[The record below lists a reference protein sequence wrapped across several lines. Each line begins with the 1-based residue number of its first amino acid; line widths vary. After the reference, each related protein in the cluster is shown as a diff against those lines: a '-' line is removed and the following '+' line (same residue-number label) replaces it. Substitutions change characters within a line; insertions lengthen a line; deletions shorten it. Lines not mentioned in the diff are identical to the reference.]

1 MSSNSKNTLGGLA
14 SVSAQAQT
22 KDIQDNAFRQ
32 FVSKDVPKLIDQI
45 KNLGSNMFISLP
57 EGLFVGAF
65 LVGLL
70 THNMALLVLTGAMI
84 VFRLAGVGLGSFLKS
99 TLGSM
104 IPLRGEGVIGVCEP
118 ADITL
123 TKMNGINSAV
133 REAALPAQ
141 SLFFIV
147 AVIFYSVSNIYKF
160 KNELHAL
167 KRDDV
172 LPVSGV
178 FGLLII
184 SLYVLWRMKSGCD
197 SKEVILIS
205 VLVAAAVAYGVSTI
219 FELTFGRQSIN
230 MLNLPLLVK
239 EDIGVE
245 SVASCSAPNLNG
257 V

>member
-1 MSSNSKNTLGGLA
+1 MSSNSKISLGRSA
-14 SVSAQAQT
+14 SAVA
-22 KDIQDNAFRQ
+22 DIQDNALRIA
-32 FVSKDVPKLIDQI
+32 KDVDLPQLINQI

-70 THNMALLVLTGAMI
+70 THNMALLMLTAAMI
-84 VFRLAGVGLGSFLKS
+84 VFRIVGTGLGSFLKG
-99 TLGSM
+99 TLGAM
-104 IPLRGEGVIGVCEP
+104 IPLRGEGVVGACEP
-118 ADITL
+118 AIATL
-123 TKMNGINSAV
+123 SKLNSVNSDV
-133 REAALPAQ
+133 RAAALPAQ
-141 SLFFIV
+141 SLFFVV

-172 LPVSGV
+172 LPVSGA

-197 SKEVILIS
+197 GKEVILIS
-205 VLVAAAVAYGVSTI
+205 VLAAAAVAYGVSAI
-219 FELTFGRQSIN
+219 FELLFGRQSIN

>member
-1 MSSNSKNTLGGLA
+1 MSNNSKISLGRSG
-14 SVSAQAQT
+14 SAA
-22 KDIQDNAFRQ
+22 DIKDNAFRIA
-32 FVSKDVPKLIDQI
+32 KDVDLPQLINQI

-57 EGLFVGAF
+57 EGLFVGSF

-70 THNMALLVLTGAMI
+70 THNMALLMLTAAMI
-84 VFRLAGVGLGSFLKS
+84 VFRIVGTGLGSFLKG
-99 TLGSM
+99 TLGAM
-104 IPLRGEGVIGVCEP
+104 IPLHGEGVVGACEP
-118 ADITL
+118 SIATL
-123 TKMNGINSAV
+123 SKLNSVTSDV
-133 REAALPAQ
+133 RAAALPAQ
-141 SLFFIV
+141 SLFFVV

-197 SKEVILIS
+197 GKEVILIS
-205 VLVAAAVAYGVSTI
+205 VLAAAAVAYGVSAI
-219 FELTFGRQSIN
+219 FELLFGRQSIN

>member
-1 MSSNSKNTLGGLA
+1 MSNNSKISLGGPA
-14 SVSAQAQT
+14 GGVAAEI
-22 KDIQDNAFRQ
+22 KDNAFQ
-32 FVSKDVPKLIDQI
+32 IAKNVELPKLINQI

-70 THNMALLVLTGAMI
+70 THNMALLMLTGAMI
-84 VFRLAGVGLGSFLKS
+84 VFRMVGTGLGSFLKG
-99 TLGSM
+99 TLGAM
-104 IPLRGEGVIGVCEP
+104 IPLRGEGVVGACEP
-118 ADITL
+118 AAIML
-123 TKMNGINSAV
+123 SKLNSVNSDV
-133 REAALPAQ
+133 RAAALPAQ
-141 SLFFIV
+141 SLFFVV

-205 VLVAAAVAYGVSTI
+205 VLVAAAVAYGVSAI
-219 FELTFGRQSIN
+219 FESLFGRQSIN